1 MTNVDLDGRRTELLV
16 MRDRVLR
23 AAQDIVE
30 DDEGESELSSA
41 AGDQHLADHATDML
55 DREVDESLGENAEQL
70 VREIDL
76 AIGRIDAGTYGTCS
90 RCGQEIP
97 EERLAAVPYAVLCV
111 SCKRIEEQA

>member
-1 MTNVDLDGRRTELLV
+1 MTNVDLDVRRTELLA

-30 DDEGESELSSA
+30 DDEGEMELSSA

-55 DREVDESLGENAEQL
+55 DRELDESLGENAEQL
-70 VREIDL
+70 VREIDR
-76 AIGRIDAGTYGTCS
+76 AIGRIDEGTYGTCS

-97 EERLAAVPYAVLCV
+97 GERLEAVPYAVLCV
-111 SCKRIEEQA
+111 SCKRVEEST